1 MGLLLHLQ
9 SSHEA
14 LKDAISELKA
24 ALAIAEEEEEEG
36 KCVVPS
42 GELDRM
48 VAQCQAAQ
56 RKLDQWQARL

>member
-14 LKDAISELKA
+14 LKDAIGQLQA
-24 ALAIAEEEEEEG
+24 ARDIAEEQEEDG
-36 KCVVPS
+36 HCVVPS
-42 GELDRM
+42 GELDRL